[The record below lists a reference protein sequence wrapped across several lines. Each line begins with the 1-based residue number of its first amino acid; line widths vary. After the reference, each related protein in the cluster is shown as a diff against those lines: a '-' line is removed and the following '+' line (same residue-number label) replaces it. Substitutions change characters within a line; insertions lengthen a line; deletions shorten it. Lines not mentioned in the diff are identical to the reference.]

1 MTTPLQ
7 ALILGADF
15 QAGAAAAVADAVR
28 QADAADLSKAYKPD
42 FTPGQ
47 EQLRHSTEDAI

>member
-28 QADAADLSKAYKPD
+28 QADAAGLPKAYKPD
-42 FTPGQ
+42 FTPSQGQ
-47 EQLRHSTEDAI
+47 LPPSTEAAI